1 MEHSEADG
9 ISAGDEVVAELADEL
24 SRVRLRGLDAIDRND
39 KKQKPLRLPR
49 IDALAAESPWVFDAR
64 PVRTRRIIAASIVRL
79 DSMRSREAAKALFG
93 IDMTTHLLSGER
105 GDFCL
110 RALNVPVT
118 ASDEVKKRAIRDL
131 RYALA
136 QALLNA
142 AKASFSGPENGI
154 YRPADEADLSPVA
167 RIIFGE
173 LTELREGPGATPARI
188 EAYAKQL
195 VKLPGVLDQYAAA
208 RVSGDRTDAAIMF
221 LRCAA
226 RMRTMQV
233 SNYGDIV
240 DGALNLRWVGRD
252 VSDRRREA
260 ARLHAAGDVEA
271 MKKME
276 RDALIVFASLI
287 VTLQRSPCPRDSIS
301 DGARESAQNLF
312 ALLLALSA
320 ERKAGAAEHL
330 VYLIE
335 EHFPGTTRTGIELGE
350 TLGTVQ
356 DWFSELLDSVAAE
369 WDAWR
374 MQYLQR
380 IDPYESF
387 LPFDLTSRILKAASV
402 SSPEEWKKAMGDAA
416 RHHRQ
421 TSGGASAPT
430 VDSGTLTA
438 EDLAEVR
445 RALRRSLNLLGQM
458 LAHNKHHDYWPTLS
472 DIARTPISEMPHFAI
487 ERISDRDDV
496 AADMTGR

>member
-9 ISAGDEVVAELADEL
+9 ISAGDEIVAELADEL

-105 GDFCL
+105 GDVCL
-110 RALNVPVT
+110 RALNVPLT
-118 ASDEVKKRAIRDL
+118 ASDEIKKRAIRDL

-142 AKASFSGPENGI
+142 AKASFSGPDNGI
-154 YRPADEADLSPVA
+154 YHPADEADLSPVA
-167 RIIFGE
+167 RVIFGE
-173 LTELREGPGATPARI
+173 LIELRDGPGATPARI
-188 EAYAKQL
+188 EAHAKTL
-195 VKLPGVLDQYAAA
+195 VNLPGVLDQYAAA
-208 RVSGDRTDAAIMF
+208 VSGDRYDAAIMF

-226 RMRTMQV
+226 RMRAMQV

-240 DGALNLRWVGRD
+240 GGALNLRWRKLD
-252 VSDRRREA
+252 VSDRRMEA
-260 ARLHAAGDVEA
+260 ARLHVAGDVEA

-301 DGARESAQNLF
+301 GGARESAQNLF

-350 TLGTVQ
+350 TVGTVQ

-387 LPFDLTSRILKAASV
+387 LPFDLTSRILKAASM
-402 SSPEEWKKAMGDAA
+402 SSPDEWKEAMGDAA

-421 TSGGASAPT
+421 TSGGASSPN

-472 DIARTPISEMPHFAI
+472 DIAQTPVGEMPQFAI

-496 AADMTGR
+496 TADMTGR